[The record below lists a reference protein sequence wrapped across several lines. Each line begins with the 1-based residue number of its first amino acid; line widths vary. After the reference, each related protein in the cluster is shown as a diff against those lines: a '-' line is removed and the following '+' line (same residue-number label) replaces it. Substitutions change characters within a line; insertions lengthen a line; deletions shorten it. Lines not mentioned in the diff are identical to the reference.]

1 MKAMQSVSLEEK
13 KVRKIMLVCFLFS
26 FGTAFAQ
33 SSINLPTPQTIVM
46 SAPVS
51 TFLCSAYEVTVVPYA
66 TDVTGF
72 SADGNYVTGQVSAH
86 FTCGHSGRGSTIH
99 TYYSCAQLTWDLSGN
114 LVSATDTTQYGSNGA
129 PVSYSCP
136 DLGLVLPSR
145 TPPSSETVGN
155 SFTNAGGYT
164 AETLLV
170 QQCGSIACY
179 GLPLA
184 YPTLLTP

>member
-1 MKAMQSVSLEEK
+1 V
-13 KVRKIMLVCFLFS
+13 KIIACVLFLS

-33 SSINLPTPQTIVM
+33 SSINLPTPYTLALPQ
-46 SAPVS
+46 AVS
-51 TFLCSAYEVTVVPYA
+51 TPTCYAANVTLVPYA

-72 SADGNYVTGQVSAH
+72 SIDGNYVTGQVSAH
-86 FTCGHSGRGSTIH
+86 FTCGHSGRGSNIH

-114 LVSATDTTQYGSNGA
+114 LVSATDVATDSNGL
-129 PVSYSCP
+129 PISYNCP
-136 DLGLVLPSR
+136 TLSLILPSR

-155 SFTNAGGYT
+155 EFANSGGYT